1 MIKRR
6 HAAADRRERSMG
18 IRSGRERRGQT
29 ASRCGRFDR
38 DDRQAVLAATT
49 AVLDGCAISGVV
61 HTDPGLARR
70 V

>member
-1 MIKRR
+1 
-6 HAAADRRERSMG
+6 MG

-38 DDRQAVLAATT
+38 DDRKAVLADTT